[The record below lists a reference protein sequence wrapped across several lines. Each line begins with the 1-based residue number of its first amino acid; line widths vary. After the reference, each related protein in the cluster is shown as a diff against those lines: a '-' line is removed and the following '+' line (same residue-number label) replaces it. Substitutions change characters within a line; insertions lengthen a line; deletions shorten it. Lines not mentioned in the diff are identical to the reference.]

1 MGCLEGV
8 SVTYKRFNKHL
19 ARILVKNERVLPM
32 TTFPLEN
39 VKRLRKELAT
49 HPVYAAVQ
57 DMDGLSI
64 FMQHHVYSVWDF
76 MSLVKYLQNHIA
88 PARTPWVPCGDA
100 QVQRF
105 INDIV
110 LEEESDE
117 GLPLEDGTPTYTSH
131 FNLYAQAMEEVRQG
145 SSAEIRTFV
154 DKVVSDS
161 LETALETIQIPA
173 PAKTF
178 METTFDF
185 IGSNKPHVIAA
196 AFALGREH
204 IIPEMFRA
212 LLDKMQISMDEA
224 EVFHYYL
231 DRHIELD
238 GDHHGPMSLRMLD
251 LLCEGDE
258 AKIAE
263 AEEAALNAIQARIK
277 FWDGVLVAIEE
288 SKKKSA

>member
-1 MGCLEGV
+1 
-8 SVTYKRFNKHL
+8 
-19 ARILVKNERVLPM
+19 M
-32 TTFPLEN
+32 TNFPLEE

-57 DMDGLSI
+57 DLNDLTI

-76 MSLVKYLQNHIA
+76 MSLVKYLQHQIA
-88 PARTPWVPCGDA
+88 PTATPWLPSGDT

-131 FNLYAQAMEEVRQG
+131 FNLYALAMEEVSKG
-145 SSAEIRTFV
+145 SSDLIREFV
-154 DKVVSDS
+154 DKVATES
-161 LETALETIQIPA
+161 LESALQSIQIPSA
-173 PAKTF
+173 AKEF
-178 METTFDF
+178 MKTTFGF
-185 IGSNKPHVIAA
+185 IHSDKPHVIAA

-212 LLDKMQISMDEA
+212 LLDKMNISREDA

-238 GDHHGPMSLRMLD
+238 GDYHGPMSLRMLD
-251 LLCEGDE
+251 LLCEGDDV
-258 AKIAE
+258 KVAE
-263 AEEAALNAIQARIK
+263 AEAAAINAINARIK
-277 FWDGVLVAIEE
+277 FWDNVLLAIQNNR
-288 SKKKSA
+288 SRSA

>member
-1 MGCLEGV
+1 MYNPFLKLKD
-8 SVTYKRFNKHL
+8 YL
-19 ARILVKNERVLPM
+19 L

-39 VKRLRKELAT
+39 VRKLRKELAT
-49 HPVYAAVQ
+49 HPVYAAVT
-57 DMDGLSI
+57 DMNDLTI
-64 FMQHHVYSVWDF
+64 FMQHHIYSVWDF
-76 MSLVKYLQNHIA
+76 MSLVKYLQNQVA
-88 PARTPWVPCGDA
+88 PAQTPWLPFGDA

-117 GLPLEDGTPTYTSH
+117 GIPLEDGTTTYTSH
-131 FNLYAQAMEEVRQG
+131 FNLYAQAMEEVKEG
-145 SSAEIRTFV
+145 SSQLIREFV
-154 DKVVSDS
+154 STVASDS
-161 LETALETIQIPA
+161 LDIAKETIQIPSA
-173 PAKTF
+173 AKEF
-178 METTFDF
+178 MEITFGF
-185 IGSNKPHVIAA
+185 INSNKPHVVAA

-212 LLDKMQISMDEA
+212 LLDKMKISREQA
-224 EVFHYYL
+224 NVFHYYL

-263 AEEAALNAIQARIK
+263 AEEAALNAIRARIK
-277 FWDGVLVAIEE
+277 FWDGVLLAIQGN
-288 SKKKSA
+288 KKKSA

>member
-1 MGCLEGV
+1 
-8 SVTYKRFNKHL
+8 
-19 ARILVKNERVLPM
+19 M

-57 DMDGLSI
+57 NMNDLTI

-76 MSLVKYLQNHIA
+76 MSLVKYLQNQIA
-88 PARTPWVPCGDA
+88 PASTPWLPYGDA

-117 GLPLEDGTPTYTSH
+117 GIPLEDGTPTYTSH
-131 FNLYAQAMEEVRQG
+131 FNLYTSAMEEVKKG
-145 SSAEIRTFV
+145 SSTAIHEFV
-154 DKVVSDS
+154 DNVASDS
-161 LETALETIQIPA
+161 IHTALNTIQIPA
-173 PAKTF
+173 SAKAF
-178 METTFDF
+178 METTFHFVD
-185 IGSNKPHVIAA
+185 SDKPHVIAA

-212 LLDKMQISMDEA
+212 LLDKMHISREDA

-263 AEEAALNAIQARIK
+263 AEEAALHAIQARIK
-277 FWDGVLVAIEE
+277 FWDGVLVAIQE
-288 SKKKSA
+288 SKIKSA